1 MFCDAYLRKQG
12 TLMACVIYCSNWRMC
27 SCSIDSTIQWKPG
40 TNVACLNLNLCL
52 TEYQSKRSL
61 WIDSTALNGNFRLV
75 PAYSQKPNNESESQQ
90 VFFSPNTIKAFFLV
104 EVITKNKMP
113 GCEQIRK
120 LREMQSQARTSNA
133 TSLNTLSEKEELK
146 RRESERV
153 NKKENDQQESKHL
166 GNQSR
171 TRPV

>member
-1 MFCDAYLRKQG
+1 MVISDLSLHILRSPTTK
-12 TLMACVIYCSNWRMC
+12 VNHN
-27 SCSIDSTIQWKPG
+27 K
-40 TNVACLNLNLCL
+40 
-52 TEYQSKRSL
+52 
-61 WIDSTALNGNFRLV
+61 F
-75 PAYSQKPNNESESQQ
+75 
-90 VFFSPNTIKAFFLV
+90 FFSPNTIKAFFLV

-153 NKKENDQQESKHL
+153 NKKENDQQKSKHF